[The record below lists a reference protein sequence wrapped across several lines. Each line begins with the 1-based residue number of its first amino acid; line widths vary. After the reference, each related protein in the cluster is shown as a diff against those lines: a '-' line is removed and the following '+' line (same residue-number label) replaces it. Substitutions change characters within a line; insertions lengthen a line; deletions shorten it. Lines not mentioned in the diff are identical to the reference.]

1 MRTKD
6 LRKNHQT
13 EDRQGLRV
21 SKGAA
26 GGEWSVEVEVVVV
39 FGGAGGG
46 LQKERAWSYLCVG
59 FTEQTNMKRVMN
71 LSVIVFTR

>member
-39 FGGAGGG
+39 FGGLGGG
-46 LQKERAWSYLCVG
+46 VTERKSMELPLCWVH
-59 FTEQTNMKRVMN
+59 RAD
-71 LSVIVFTR
+71 

>member
-39 FGGAGGG
+39 FGGLGGG
-46 LQKERAWSYLCVG
+46 YRKKEHGA
-59 FTEQTNMKRVMN
+59 T
-71 LSVIVFTR
+71 SVLGSQSRLI

>member
-6 LRKNHQT
+6 LRKNHRT

-39 FGGAGGG
+39 LGGG
-46 LQKERAWSYLCVG
+46 GVTERKSMELPLCWVH
-59 FTEQTNMKRVMN
+59 RAD
-71 LSVIVFTR
+71 

>member
-13 EDRQGLRV
+13 EDGQGSRV

-26 GGEWSVEVEVVVV
+26 GGEWSVEVEVVVG
-39 FGGAGGG
+39 GGAGGRG
-46 LQKERAWSYLCVG
+46 GYRKKEHGA
-59 FTEQTNMKRVMN
+59 T
-71 LSVIVFTR
+71 SVLGSQSRLI

>member
-39 FGGAGGG
+39 FGGWGGVT
-46 LQKERAWSYLCVG
+46 ERKSMELPLCWVH
-59 FTEQTNMKRVMN
+59 RAD
-71 LSVIVFTR
+71 